1 MSNEKEYTARDY
13 VKAGARLV
21 NELGTSFMG
30 GALLGILLPNMNG
43 GTVVK
48 ILKSACSTVATFAM
62 TETVTRST
70 NKVLDEYVDAG
81 ADLISAVKAI
91 SNVGKGKTKSSEEEP
106 NTYKDKEPE
115 TYKETETPY
124 HNDIF

>member
-30 GALLGILLPNMNG
+30 GALLGILLPNMRG
-43 GTVVK
+43 GKAVM

-81 ADLISAVKAI
+81 ADLISAARAV
-91 SNVGKGKTKSSEEEP
+91 SNVGKGRTKSSEVELDIDKKPEP
-106 NTYKDKEPE
+106 
-115 TYKETETPY
+115 PY